1 MLKEHIKYHHSPDKA
16 SRRTFTL
23 TQKLLSFLRL
33 LGKKQVKTGKNTI
46 IGRHVRFYL
55 AENAELI
62 IGNNS
67 IVDDS
72 VRFILTKPSPKV
84 ILGDQV
90 AISYGSVI
98 AAKTTLTIGD
108 YSRIG
113 VGVIIRDNTH
123 DYKKGK
129 LLLQSDAVIESISIG
144 SNVWI
149 GDRVS
154 IFPGV
159 TIGDNSVIS
168 CNSVVTNDVPSGTVV
183 AGQPA
188 RVIKEI

>member
-113 VGVIIRDNTH
+113 VGVIISSSR
-123 DYKKGK
+123 
-129 LLLQSDAVIESISIG
+129 L
-144 SNVWI
+144 
-149 GDRVS
+149 
-154 IFPGV
+154 
-159 TIGDNSVIS
+159 
-168 CNSVVTNDVPSGTVV
+168 VV
-183 AGQPA
+183 AVFYCLRRSRNCSTVCSSGVLSQ
-188 RVIKEI
+188 